1 MCFCVAF
8 FSVIVS
14 VAGSNDRKAQLALS
28 APGSQSKQIDIVQ
41 VSTTSSGTSVENIRL
56 EQGFLYSF

>member
-8 FSVIVS
+8 CSVIVS
-14 VAGSNDRKAQLALS
+14 VVGSNDREAQLALS
-28 APGSQSKQIDIVQ
+28 ASAQSKHNDIVQ
-41 VSTTSSGTSVENIRL
+41 VSAASPGTSVENIRL